1 MTKKATTPKK
11 AKTIFEAV
19 AMFQY
24 EAPILLK
31 NTEGYGYKYVDLA
44 EIIRVITPILQKHDL
59 FILQPL
65 VNNGIKTVICHW
77 PTGEMFEEFTEIPQD
92 IALAKM
98 NPYQAQGAGITYWR
112 RYALSSY
119 LGLVSDKDIDMGG
132 KAEPVKPTLTNE
144 RFEEALQAI
153 QKGDYTI
160 NELKTNF
167 KLSTNQL
174 KKLS

>member
-1 MTKKATTPKK
+1 MTKKTTTPKK
-11 AKTIFEAV
+11 DKTLLESV

-44 EIIRVITPILQKHDL
+44 EIIRVITPILKKHDL

-65 VNNGIKTVICHW
+65 VNNGIKTIIGHW
-77 PTGEMFEEFTEIPQD
+77 PSGQIFEEFTEIPQD
-92 IALAKM
+92 ISLAKM

-112 RYALSSY
+112 RYALSSF

-132 KAEPVKPTLTNE
+132 KTQTKKPKLSTD
-144 RFEEALQAI
+144 RFNEALHAI
-153 QKGDYTI
+153 QNGNYSID
-160 NELKTNF
+160 ELKTNF
-167 KLSTNQL
+167 ELTANQL